1 MPTAARRELVHR
13 LEERFRHLT
22 HVLYDTSV
30 PPAHVD
36 EEIREYLD
44 EQVRF
49 VDPWQSEAGL
59 KKYRLG
65 LAGFHS
71 MFKFHF
77 EIFQLNVTLDEAGK
91 SGRCIV
97 DGVMY
102 LKQLHPVHTYPLRT
116 ILTYAFDVTD
126 PGSAKKPVRFKIRHH
141 EEMWSYG
148 DMIAAVPLVG
158 WVYSKLF
165 RPAFARGFLA
175 ASYVSSRL
183 KGFVPR

>member
-1 MPTAARRELVHR
+1 MSAARRELIYR

-22 HVLYDTSV
+22 TVLYDTSV
-30 PPAHVD
+30 PPAQVD
-36 EEIREYLD
+36 EEIHPYLD
-44 EQVRF
+44 EGVRF
-49 VDPWQSEAGL
+49 VDPWQTESGV

-77 EIFQLNVTLDEAGK
+77 DILQLNVTLDEGART
-91 SGRCIV
+91 GRCIV
-97 DGVMY
+97 DGIMY

-141 EEMWSYG
+141 EEMWSWG
-148 DMIAAVPLVG
+148 DMIAALPLVG
-158 WVYSKLF
+158 WAYSKLF
-165 RPAFARGFLA
+165 RPVFARGFLA
-175 ASYVSSRL
+175 ASWLSSRA
-183 KGFVPR
+183 KGFTPR